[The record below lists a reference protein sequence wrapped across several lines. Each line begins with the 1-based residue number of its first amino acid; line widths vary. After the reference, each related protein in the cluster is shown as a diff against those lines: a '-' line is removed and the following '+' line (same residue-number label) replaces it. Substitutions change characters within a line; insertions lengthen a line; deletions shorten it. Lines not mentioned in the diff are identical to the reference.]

1 MKILMYVE
9 DIRPPNHAPK
19 LKHPLKENLCQ
30 IPILN
35 SGIFLFD
42 VAKAA

>member
-19 LKHPLKENLCQ
+19 LKHLLKENLSQ

-35 SGIFLFD
+35 SSQYLSI
-42 VAKAA
+42 